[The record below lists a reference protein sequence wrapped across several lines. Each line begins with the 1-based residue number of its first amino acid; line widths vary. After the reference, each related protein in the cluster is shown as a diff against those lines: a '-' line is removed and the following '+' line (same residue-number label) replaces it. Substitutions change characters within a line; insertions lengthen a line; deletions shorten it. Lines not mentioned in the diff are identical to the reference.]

1 MSNSDDIMKIE
12 KKISFFYNIIQ
23 QTLMNTKKNKTHN
36 IINETEYQTCIQML
50 EQLNT
55 KILQLTE
62 NLNSNFN
69 KDSVIS
75 QLQVINNDI
84 SCVLKLYG
92 TDSFENLLIVCF
104 GNNNKYITSED
115 NIQKFEI
122 LKKYFHPTGYK
133 VLNNDNNDYKN
144 FDCSDIV
151 LTTTQFYNKVYGMKV
166 YVHNNIINKY
176 IVVYGIVDD
185 IIIHLLNDKY
195 IQEKLKYIK
204 NNIPVDDVFQTNVFQ
219 NYISSLNLKELI
231 IYTTSEIYNKFVGY
245 TYLYKLMKS
254 KPLNNLIKDYLL
266 TDLYSKRNTLMI
278 LLFNNE
284 EYENMYI
291 SYILYDL
298 LMNENNLVEEQQ
310 ILYESLP
317 ITIKQHF
324 NIILKKVI
332 QNTNDYS
339 KDINSVSIEHRI
351 QLLKTTPIV
360 KEKAFIK
367 LKEIKNK
374 SDDNCSKARNYLD
387 GLLKIPFGIY
397 RREPFLDIMNNNKII
412 FQELINSNNFDF
424 EIPKNDKYTSL
435 EIFIHTKKINNKIN
449 SKQHISENDIKIMKK
464 LYSQG
469 EKSILLENIQK
480 INKLQLTQIPLS
492 DTKKYSKQ
500 ELKKIILDFIED
512 NLYNINLIN
521 QLYNLYPNKTNVLL
535 NNLHKLNQN
544 FIYIKDYISNIK
556 NVLDDSVYGHDNAKK
571 QIEKIIGQWANG
583 EQTGY
588 CFGFEGSPGVGKT
601 SLAKKGIS
609 NCLKD
614 DNGLSRPFA
623 FIKMGGDTN
632 GSTLHGHNYTYV
644 GATWG
649 SIVQILMDTQVMN
662 PIIFIDEVDKISKT
676 EHGKELI
683 GILTHLLDFTQN
695 DCFQDKYFTG
705 IDLDLSKALFILS
718 YNDPSMIDKV
728 LLDRIHR
735 IKFNHLSLDDKI
747 IITNKHLLPE
757 ILNKMGL
764 EDMIIIKEDAITFL
778 IEHYTLES
786 GVRKLKE
793 LIFEIIGEI
802 NINIFK
808 NNLIVEEY
816 PIVLNIIDIQ
826 KYLKDTPQINTP
838 TIFEENKIGI
848 VNGMWANSLG
858 QGGILPLFAQ
868 YYPSNNFMDLKLTG
882 SLEKV
887 MSESVHVAQTLAWDL
902 TQNDRKET
910 INQINN
916 KRGIHIHAADGSIS
930 KDGPS
935 GGVAITTLIFSLLND
950 LKIKQN
956 FGITGEIDLNGNVCE
971 IGGLDLKILGSV
983 KSGCNSFLFPS
994 KNKKDYEKLIEKY
1007 KNTDMFKETTFY
1019 PVDRIE
1025 QVFEIIFDK

>member
-1 MSNSDDIMKIE
+1 
-12 KKISFFYNIIQ
+12 
-23 QTLMNTKKNKTHN
+23 
-36 IINETEYQTCIQML
+36 ML
-50 EQLNT
+50 EQLNN
-55 KILQLTE
+55 KLLQLTE
-62 NLNSNFN
+62 NLNTNFN

-75 QLQVINNDI
+75 QLQIINNDI
-84 SCVLKLYG
+84 SSILKLYG
-92 TDSFENLLIVCF
+92 TESFENLLIVCF

-115 NIQKFEI
+115 NIMKYEI

-166 YVHNNIINKY
+166 YVHNNIINKF

-185 IIIHLLNDKY
+185 IVIHLLNDKY
-195 IQEKLKYIK
+195 IQDKLKYIK
-204 NNIPVDDVFQTNVFQ
+204 NNIPNDAVFQTNVFQ

-231 IYTTSEIYNKFVGY
+231 IYTSSEIYNKFVGY

-254 KPLNNLIKDYLL
+254 KPLNNLIKDFLL
-266 TDLYSKRNTLMI
+266 TDLYSRRNTLMI
-278 LLFNNE
+278 LLFHNE

-298 LMNENNLVEEQQ
+298 LMNENNLIEEQQ
-310 ILYESLP
+310 LLYESLP
-317 ITIKQHF
+317 ITIKQYF

-332 QNTNDYS
+332 QTTNDYN
-339 KDINSVSIEHRI
+339 KDINSVSLEHRI

-360 KEKAFIK
+360 KEKAYVK

-374 SDDNCSKARNYLD
+374 SDDSCSKARNYLD

-397 RREPFLDIMNNNKII
+397 RKEPFLDIMNNNKII
-412 FQELINSNNFDF
+412 FQKLINSNNLDY

-435 EIFIHTKKINNKIN
+435 EIFIHTKKINNKII

-469 EKSILLENIQK
+469 EKNILLEKIQK
-480 INKLQLTQIPLS
+480 INKLKLTQIPL
-492 DTKKYSKQ
+492 TENKKYSKQ

-512 NLYNINLIN
+512 NISNINLIN
-521 QLYNLYPNKTNVLL
+521 QLYNLYPNKTNILL
-535 NNLHKLNQN
+535 NNLYILNQN
-544 FIYIKDYISNIK
+544 FTYIKDYISNIK
-556 NVLDDSVYGHDNAKK
+556 NVLDDSVYGHNNAKQ

-609 NCLKD
+609 NCLKYE
-614 DNGLSRPFA
+614 NGSSRPFA

-764 EDMIIIKEDAITFL
+764 ENMIIIKEDAITFL
-778 IEHYTLES
+778 IEHYTIES

-793 LIFEIIGEI
+793 LLFEIIGEI
-802 NINIFK
+802 NISIFK

-816 PIVLNIIDIQ
+816 PIVLDIDDIQ
-826 KYLKDTPQINTP
+826 KYLKDKPQINTP

-858 QGGILPLFAQ
+858 QGGILSLFAQ

-902 TQNDRKET
+902 TSNDRKET
-910 INQINN
+910 INQMNN

-983 KSGCNSFLFPS
+983 KSGCNSFLFPT

-1007 KNTDMFKETTFY
+1007 KNTDMFKDISFY

-1025 QVFEIIFDK
+1025 QVFELIFDK

>member
-1 MSNSDDIMKIE
+1 MKIE

-115 NIQKFEI
+115 NIMKYEI

-133 VLNNDNNDYKN
+133 VLNNDNTDYKN

-204 NNIPVDDVFQTNVFQ
+204 NNIPVDAVFQTNVFQ

-266 TDLYSKRNTLMI
+266 TDLYCKRNTLMI

-826 KYLKDTPQINTP
+826 KYLKDKPQINTP

>member
-1 MSNSDDIMKIE
+1 MNNSEDIMKIE

-36 IINETEYQTCIQML
+36 IINEIEYQTCIQML
-50 EQLNT
+50 EQLNN
-55 KILQLTE
+55 KLLQLTE
-62 NLNSNFN
+62 NLNNDFN
-69 KDSVIS
+69 KESFIS

-84 SCVLKLYG
+84 SCILKLYG

-104 GNNNKYITSED
+104 GNNNKYITSDD
-115 NIQKFEI
+115 NILKYEI

-151 LTTTQFYNKVYGMKV
+151 LTTTQFYNKIYGMKV
-166 YVHNNIINKY
+166 YIHNNIINKF

-195 IQEKLKYIK
+195 IQDKLKYIK
-204 NNIPVDDVFQTNVFQ
+204 NNIPKDSVFQTTIFQ

-231 IYTTSEIYNKFVGY
+231 IYTSSEIYNKFVGY

-254 KPLNNLIKDYLL
+254 KPLNNLIKDFLL

-291 SYILYDL
+291 CYILYDL
-298 LMNENNLVEEQQ
+298 LMNENNLIEEQQ
-310 ILYESLP
+310 LLYESLP

-332 QNTNDYS
+332 QNTNDYN
-339 KDINSVSIEHRI
+339 KDVTSVSLEHRI
-351 QLLKTTPIV
+351 QLLKTSPIV
-360 KEKAFIK
+360 KEKAFVK

-374 SDDNCSKARNYLD
+374 SDENCSKARNYLD
-387 GLLKIPFGIY
+387 GLLKIPFGTY
-397 RREPFLDIMNNNKII
+397 RKEPFLDIMNNNKIL
-412 FQELINSNNFDF
+412 FQELINSNNLDYD
-424 EIPKNDKYTSL
+424 IPKNNKYTSL
-435 EIFIHTKKINNKIN
+435 EIFIHMKKINNKII
-449 SKQHISENDIKIMKK
+449 SKKLISENDIKIMKK

-480 INKLQLTQIPLS
+480 INNLQLTQISLNE
-492 DTKKYSKQ
+492 TKKYSKQ
-500 ELKKIILDFIED
+500 ELKKLILDFIED
-512 NLYNINLIN
+512 NISNINLLN
-521 QLYNLYPNKTNVLL
+521 QLYNLYPNKSNVLF
-535 NNLHKLNQN
+535 NNLYKLNQN
-544 FIYIKDYISNIK
+544 FTYIKNYISNIK
-556 NVLDDSVYGHDNAKK
+556 NVLDDSVYGHNNAKQ

-583 EQTGY
+583 EQSGY

-614 DNGLSRPFA
+614 ENGLSRPFA

-718 YNDPSMIDKV
+718 YNDPTMIDKV

-764 EDMIIIKEDAITFL
+764 ENMIIIKEDAITFL
-778 IEHYTLES
+778 IEHYTIES

-793 LIFEIIGEI
+793 LLFEIIGEI

-816 PIVLNIIDIQ
+816 PIILDINDIQ
-826 KYLKDTPQINTP
+826 KYLKDKPQINIP
-838 TIFEENKIGI
+838 NIFEENKIGI

-902 TQNDRKET
+902 TPNDRKES
-910 INQINN
+910 ISQLNN
-916 KRGIHIHAADGSIS
+916 KRGIHIHAADGSIT

-983 KSGCNSFLFPS
+983 KSGCTSFLFPS

-1025 QVFEIIFDK
+1025 QVFQLIFDR

>member
-1 MSNSDDIMKIE
+1 MKIE

>member
-1 MSNSDDIMKIE
+1 
-12 KKISFFYNIIQ
+12 
-23 QTLMNTKKNKTHN
+23 
-36 IINETEYQTCIQML
+36 
-50 EQLNT
+50 
-55 KILQLTE
+55 
-62 NLNSNFN
+62 
-69 KDSVIS
+69 
-75 QLQVINNDI
+75 
-84 SCVLKLYG
+84 
-92 TDSFENLLIVCF
+92 
-104 GNNNKYITSED
+104 
-115 NIQKFEI
+115 
-122 LKKYFHPTGYK
+122 
-133 VLNNDNNDYKN
+133 
-144 FDCSDIV
+144 
-151 LTTTQFYNKVYGMKV
+151 
-166 YVHNNIINKY
+166 
-176 IVVYGIVDD
+176 
-185 IIIHLLNDKY
+185 
-195 IQEKLKYIK
+195 
-204 NNIPVDDVFQTNVFQ
+204 
-219 NYISSLNLKELI
+219 
-231 IYTTSEIYNKFVGY
+231 
-245 TYLYKLMKS
+245 
-254 KPLNNLIKDYLL
+254 
-266 TDLYSKRNTLMI
+266 
-278 LLFNNE
+278 
-284 EYENMYI
+284 
-291 SYILYDL
+291 
-298 LMNENNLVEEQQ
+298 
-310 ILYESLP
+310 
-317 ITIKQHF
+317 
-324 NIILKKVI
+324 
-332 QNTNDYS
+332 
-339 KDINSVSIEHRI
+339 
-351 QLLKTTPIV
+351 
-360 KEKAFIK
+360 
-367 LKEIKNK
+367 
-374 SDDNCSKARNYLD
+374 
-387 GLLKIPFGIY
+387 
-397 RREPFLDIMNNNKII
+397 
-412 FQELINSNNFDF
+412 
-424 EIPKNDKYTSL
+424 
-435 EIFIHTKKINNKIN
+435 
-449 SKQHISENDIKIMKK
+449 
-464 LYSQG
+464 
-469 EKSILLENIQK
+469 
-480 INKLQLTQIPLS
+480 
-492 DTKKYSKQ
+492 
-500 ELKKIILDFIED
+500 
-512 NLYNINLIN
+512 
-521 QLYNLYPNKTNVLL
+521 
-535 NNLHKLNQN
+535 
-544 FIYIKDYISNIK
+544 
-556 NVLDDSVYGHDNAKK
+556 
-571 QIEKIIGQWANG
+571 
-583 EQTGY
+583 
-588 CFGFEGSPGVGKT
+588 
-601 SLAKKGIS
+601 
-609 NCLKD
+609 
-614 DNGLSRPFA
+614 
-623 FIKMGGDTN
+623 
-632 GSTLHGHNYTYV
+632 
-644 GATWG
+644 
-649 SIVQILMDTQVMN
+649 MDTQVMN

-764 EDMIIIKEDAITFL
+764 ENMIIIKEDAITFL

-793 LIFEIIGEI
+793 LLFEIIGEI

-816 PIVLNIIDIQ
+816 PIILDIDDIQ
-826 KYLKDTPQINTP
+826 KYLKDKPQINTP

-902 TQNDRKET
+902 TPNDRKET

-983 KSGCNSFLFPS
+983 KSGCTSFLFPS

>member
-1 MSNSDDIMKIE
+1 MSNSEDIMKIE

-23 QTLMNTKKNKTHN
+23 QTIMNSKKNKTNN

-50 EQLNT
+50 EQLNN
-55 KILQLTE
+55 KLLQLTE
-62 NLNSNFN
+62 NLNTNFN

-75 QLQVINNDI
+75 QLQIINNDI
-84 SCVLKLYG
+84 SSILKLYG
-92 TDSFENLLIVCF
+92 TESFENLLIVCF

-115 NIQKFEI
+115 NIMKYEI
-122 LKKYFHPTGYK
+122 LKKNFHPTGYK

-166 YVHNNIINKY
+166 YVHNNIINKF
-176 IVVYGIVDD
+176 IVVYGTVDD
-185 IIIHLLNDKY
+185 IVIHLLNDKY
-195 IQEKLKYIK
+195 IQDKLKYIK
-204 NNIPVDDVFQTNVFQ
+204 NNIPNDAVFQTIVFQ

-231 IYTTSEIYNKFVGY
+231 IYTSSEIYNKFVGY

-254 KPLNNLIKDYLL
+254 KPLNNLIKDFLL

-278 LLFNNE
+278 LLFHNE

-298 LMNENNLVEEQQ
+298 LMNENNLIEEQQ
-310 ILYESLP
+310 LLYESLP

-332 QNTNDYS
+332 QTTNDYN
-339 KDINSVSIEHRI
+339 KDINSVSLEHRI

-360 KEKAFIK
+360 KEKAYVK

-374 SDDNCSKARNYLD
+374 SDDSCSKARNYLD

-397 RREPFLDIMNNNKII
+397 RKEPFLDIMNNNKII
-412 FQELINSNNFDF
+412 FQELINYNNLDY

-435 EIFIHTKKINNKIN
+435 EIFIHTKKINNKII

-469 EKSILLENIQK
+469 EKNILLENIQK
-480 INKLQLTQIPLS
+480 INKLKLNQIILTEN
-492 DTKKYSKQ
+492 KKYSKQ

-512 NLYNINLIN
+512 NISNINLIN
-521 QLYNLYPNKTNVLL
+521 QLYNLYPNKTNILL

-544 FIYIKDYISNIK
+544 FTYIKDYISNIK
-556 NVLDDSVYGHDNAKK
+556 NVLDDSVYGHNNAKQ

-614 DNGLSRPFA
+614 ENGSSRPFA

-764 EDMIIIKEDAITFL
+764 ENMIIIKEDAITFL
-778 IEHYTLES
+778 IEHYTIES

-793 LIFEIIGEI
+793 LLFEIIGEI
-802 NINIFK
+802 NISIFK

-816 PIVLNIIDIQ
+816 PIVLDIDDIQ
-826 KYLKDTPQINTP
+826 KYLKDKPQINTP

-858 QGGILPLFAQ
+858 QGGILSLFAQ

-902 TQNDRKET
+902 TSNDRKET
-910 INQINN
+910 INQMNN

-983 KSGCNSFLFPS
+983 KSGCNSFLFPT

-1007 KNTDMFKETTFY
+1007 KNTDMFKDISFY

-1025 QVFEIIFDK
+1025 QVFELIFDK

>member
-12 KKISFFYNIIQ
+12 KKILFFYNIIQ

-115 NIQKFEI
+115 NIMKYEI

-204 NNIPVDDVFQTNVFQ
+204 NNIPVDAVFQTNVFQ

-435 EIFIHTKKINNKIN
+435 EIFIHTKKIN

-826 KYLKDTPQINTP
+826 KYLKDKPQINTP

>member
-115 NIQKFEI
+115 NIMKYEI

-133 VLNNDNNDYKN
+133 VLNNDNTDYKN

-204 NNIPVDDVFQTNVFQ
+204 NNIPVDAVFQTNVFQ

-266 TDLYSKRNTLMI
+266 TDLYCKRNTLMI

-826 KYLKDTPQINTP
+826 KYLKDKPQINTP

>member
-1 MSNSDDIMKIE
+1 MKIE
-12 KKISFFYNIIQ
+12 KKILFFYNIIQ

-115 NIQKFEI
+115 NIMKYEI

-204 NNIPVDDVFQTNVFQ
+204 NNIPVDAVFQTNVFQ

-435 EIFIHTKKINNKIN
+435 EIFIHTKKIN

-826 KYLKDTPQINTP
+826 KYLKDKPQINTP